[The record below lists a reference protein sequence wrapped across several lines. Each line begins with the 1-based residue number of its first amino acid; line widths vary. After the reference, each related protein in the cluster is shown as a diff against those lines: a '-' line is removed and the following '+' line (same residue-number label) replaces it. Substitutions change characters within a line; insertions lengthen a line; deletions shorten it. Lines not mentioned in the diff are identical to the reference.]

1 MIDMEMIRDL
11 TEAFGPSGFEED
23 VAKAIAKHCADMDFV
38 NDAMNN
44 VYVRLE
50 GPVLEVLAD
59 GERWAGGCGGRAMK
73 REQEAKRSEASQTAQ
88 DFSGKA
94 HGSCG
99 RRRPVIMLDAHTDE
113 CGFMVQGIMDNGL
126 LSMILLGGM
135 DLASLPAHTVSVRT
149 RSGRKIRGIITSR
162 PVHFMTEKDRSAP
175 LDLESMFI
183 DVGASN
189 RREVQELGIH
199 IGDPAAPEAAFEYDA
214 ERELCFGKAFD
225 NRMGCA
231 CVLHTMR
238 ELKAMRQQ
246 GFEPMVDVV
255 GAFAAQEEVGTRGA
269 GVTAAQVQPDLAIVF
284 EGSPADDFYYG
295 KEKAQ
300 GALHGGTQIRCMDKS
315 YITNPAFLDYAHEL
329 AEKLRIPCQD
339 TVRRG
344 GSTNAGKISLSGRA
358 VPTLV
363 LGIPSRYVHSH
374 YNFCAKEDIEST
386 VRLAVEA
393 IKNLDGERLAHLMRQ
408 DLCESRM

>member
-1 MIDMEMIRDL
+1 MLDMDMIKDL
-11 TEAFGPSGFEED
+11 TDAFGPSGFEED
-23 VAKAIAKHCADMDFV
+23 VVKAIRKHCGNMDV
-38 NDAMNN
+38 ANDAMNN

-50 GPVLEVLAD
+50 GPVLDALAD
-59 GERWAGGCGGRAMK
+59 GGRWAGDYGA
-73 REQEAKRSEASQTAQ
+73 SEAAETIAKTG
-88 DFSGKA
+88 FLTRK
-94 HGSCG
+94 
-99 RRRPVIMLDAHTDE
+99 RPVIMLDAHTDE
-113 CGFMVQGIMDNGL
+113 CGFMVQGIMENGL

-135 DLASLPAHTVSVRT
+135 DLTSLPAHTVLVRT
-149 RSGRKIRGIITSR
+149 RQGKKVRGIITSR

-175 LDLESMFI
+175 LDIESIFI
-183 DVGASN
+183 DVGASS
-189 RREVQELGIH
+189 RKEVLELGIR
-199 IGDPAAPEAAFEYDA
+199 IGDPAVPEVIFEYDP

-231 CVLHTMR
+231 CILHTMR
-238 ELKAMRQQ
+238 ELKSLEEQ
-246 GFEPMVDVV
+246 GWEPAVDVV

-300 GALHGGTQIRCMDKS
+300 GVLHGGVQIRCMDKS
-315 YITNPAFLDYAHEL
+315 YITNPAFLNYAHDL
-329 AEKLRIPCQD
+329 ADKFQISCQN

-344 GSTNAGKISLSGRA
+344 GSTNAGKISVSGRA

-386 VRLAVEA
+386 VRLAVEV
-393 IKNLDGERLAHLMRQ
+393 IWNLDRERIAELMHQ
-408 DLCESRM
+408 NL